1 MQGEE
6 NDYHYVVGAEPGTG
20 FRGGRRLKPVSRYL

>member
-6 NDYHYVVGAEPGTG
+6 NDYHYVVGAEPGNG
-20 FRGGRRLKPVSRYL
+20 FLRVATAWAT